1 LTDIPPYGSL
11 TRLKAGGGKI
21 VVSSAVLGRYCKS
34 LADIV
39 FEESIEE
46 QVTEDLRTYGEIFRA
61 VPDVLDIL
69 HSPAVPRETKEKLL
83 SALMAQ
89 YPVHK
94 ISSNFLRTLLQ
105 HNRIGHFEQILDG
118 FLKAV
123 SERKGI
129 ISAQVT
135 AAMPL
140 SQNELKSLEARLVG
154 ITGKVVNVESQTDP
168 GLLGG
173 MVVQIGNTIFD
184 GSIRTQLAEMKR
196 RLTET

>member
-1 LTDIPPYGSL
+1 VAL
-11 TRLKAGGGKI
+11 
-21 VVSSAVLGRYCKS
+21 SAVLGRYSKS

-46 QVTEDLRTYGEIFRA
+46 RVTEDLKTYGEIFRT
-61 VPDVLDIL
+61 VPDILDVL
-69 HSPAVPRETKEKLL
+69 HSPAMPRETKEKVL
-83 SALMAQ
+83 SELMAQ
-89 YPVHK
+89 YPVHS
-94 ISSNFLRTLLQ
+94 ITSNFLRILLQ
-105 HNRIGHFEQILDG
+105 HNRMGQFHQILDG

-129 ISAQVT
+129 LSAQVT

-154 ITGKVVNVESQTDP
+154 ITGKVVNVESQTDA

-196 RLTET
+196 RLTETQR

>member
-1 LTDIPPYGSL
+1 LW
-11 TRLKAGGGKI
+11 GGI
-21 VVSSAVLGRYCKS
+21 VVALSTVLGRYCKS

-46 QVTEDLRTYGEIFRA
+46 RVTEDLRSYGEIFLA
-61 VPDVLDIL
+61 VPDVLDAF

-83 SALMAQ
+83 SELMAR
-89 YPVHK
+89 YPVHV
-94 ISSNFLRTLLQ
+94 ITSNFLRTLLQ
-105 HNRIGHFEQILDG
+105 HNRMGYFKQILDG

-129 ISAQVT
+129 LSAQVA

-140 SQNELKSLEARLVG
+140 SQNEIKSLEARLAG
-154 ITGKVVNVESQTDP
+154 ITGKVVNVQSRTDA

-173 MVVQIGNTIFD
+173 MVIQIGNTIYD
-184 GSIRTQLAEMKR
+184 GSIRTQLAGMKR
-196 RLTET
+196 RLTETQR

>member
-1 LTDIPPYGSL
+1 VAL
-11 TRLKAGGGKI
+11 
-21 VVSSAVLGRYCKS
+21 SAVLGRYCKS

-39 FEESIEE
+39 FEENIEE
-46 QVTEDLRTYGEIFRA
+46 RVTEDLKTYGEIFRM
-61 VPDVLDIL
+61 VPDVLDVL

-83 SALMAQ
+83 SELMAR
-89 YPVHK
+89 YPVHL
-94 ISSNFLRTLLQ
+94 ITSNFLRTLLQ
-105 HNRIGHFEQILDG
+105 HNRMGHFRQILDG
-118 FLKAV
+118 FLKEV
-123 SERKGI
+123 SEHKGVL
-129 ISAQVT
+129 SAQVT

-140 SQNELKSLEARLVG
+140 SQNELKSLEARLAG
-154 ITGKVVNVESQTDP
+154 ITGKVVNVESQTDA

>member
-1 LTDIPPYGSL
+1 LW
-11 TRLKAGGGKI
+11 GGKI
-21 VVSSAVLGRYCKS
+21 VALSAVLGRYSKS

-39 FEESIEE
+39 FEENVEE
-46 QVTEDLRTYGEIFRA
+46 RVAEDLRTYGEIFRT
-61 VPDVLDIL
+61 VPDVLDVF

-83 SALMAQ
+83 SELMAR
-89 YPVHK
+89 YPVHL
-94 ISSNFLRTLLQ
+94 IASNFLRTLLQ
-105 HNRIGHFEQILDG
+105 HNRMGYFQQILDG

-129 ISAQVT
+129 LSAQVT

-140 SQNELKSLEARLVG
+140 LQNEVKSLEARLAG
-154 ITGKVVNVESQTDP
+154 ITGKVVNVESQTDAS
-168 GLLGG
+168 LLGG

>member
-1 LTDIPPYGSL
+1 VAL
-11 TRLKAGGGKI
+11 
-21 VVSSAVLGRYCKS
+21 SAVLGRYCKS
-34 LADIV
+34 LTDIV
-39 FEESIEE
+39 FEENIEE
-46 QVTEDLRTYGEIFRA
+46 RVTEDLKTYREIFRT

-69 HSPAVPRETKEKLL
+69 HSPAMPRETREKLL
-83 SALMAQ
+83 SALMTR
-89 YPVHK
+89 YPVHI

-105 HNRIGHFEQILDG
+105 HNRMGHFQQILDG

-129 ISAQVT
+129 LTAQVA

-140 SQNELKSLEARLVG
+140 SQSELKSLEARLVG
-154 ITGKVVNVESQTDP
+154 ITGKVVNVELQTEAS
-168 GLLGG
+168 LLGG

-184 GSIRTQLAEMKR
+184 GSIRTQLVEMKR